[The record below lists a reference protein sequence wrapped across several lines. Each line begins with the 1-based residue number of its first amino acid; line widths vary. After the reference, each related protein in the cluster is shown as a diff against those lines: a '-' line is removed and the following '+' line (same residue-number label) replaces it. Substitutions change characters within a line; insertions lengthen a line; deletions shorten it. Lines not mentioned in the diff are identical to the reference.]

1 MNFRIA
7 RLAPIVLLL
16 ASGAGLALGE
26 PSAGSS
32 ASAARADALAAAGC
46 GLGVNLPLVGRI
58 VGAGNT
64 LYISTLDVSNNGTT
78 DVQVDFYLDGQNQT
92 SGAPVSVTGTVSSA
106 GELVPIGTGGDMRAR
121 SNAHFDDF
129 IAALVQAG
137 MLPATIEPDGFLGSI
152 LFVFNGVSQSGQG
165 SALVRFYS
173 TFGGGT
179 IGQALRAHE
188 LTSNEPRS
196 VMATFRDSRTL
207 PTGPRLYANMFL
219 SNVGLTPN
227 GALAAGTVNVHVQ
240 AYANSNGQPV
250 GTPFDV
256 SIGPGQTASISDV
269 LHRVAAPASE
279 STVLVIATATTGTA
293 AIAGVAVE
301 IDDTTKDGSVV
312 DMTRADF

>member
-7 RLAPIVLLL
+7 RLAPIILLL

-26 PSAGSS
+26 PSQDLPLRGPRRRARRRGLQ
-32 ASAARADALAAAGC
+32 ARRQPAAR
-46 GLGVNLPLVGRI
+46 RHI

-64 LYISTLDVSNNGTT
+64 LYISTLDVTNNGTI
-78 DVQVDFYLDGQNQT
+78 DVQVDFYLDGQIQT
-92 SGAPVSVTGTVSSA
+92 GGGTPMSVTGTVSSA
-106 GELVPIGTGGDMRAR
+106 GELVPIGTGGNMRAR

-129 IAALVQAG
+129 IDALVQAG

-152 LFVFNGVSQSGQG
+152 LFVFNGVSRSGQG
-165 SALVRFYS
+165 SALVRFYN

-179 IGQALRAHE
+179 IGQALRARE

-207 PTGPRLYANMFL
+207 PSGPRLYANMFL

-240 AYANSNGQPV
+240 AYANSTGQPV

-256 SIGPGQTASISDV
+256 LIAAGQTTSISDV